1 MFPPTRSRRRRLL
14 GSAAVALAV
23 TGALTALPQAASAAT
38 TLGAAAGQSGRY
50 FGAAVAAFRLGDTQY
65 STILDREFSM
75 ITPENEMKWDATEP
89 SRNNFTFGSAD
100 QIVNHARGHG
110 QRMRGHTLVW
120 HSQLPG
126 WVSGIGDANT
136 LRSVM
141 NNHITSLMTHYRGQI
156 YAWDVVNE
164 AFADGGSGQQR
175 SSVFHDRLG
184 TGFIEEAF
192 RTARA
197 TDPAAKLCYNDYSI
211 EDWNAAKTQGVF
223 RMVQDFK
230 SRGVPIDCVGF
241 QSHFGSG
248 PPSNFQTTLSNFA
261 ALGVD
266 VQLTELDI
274 AQAPPASYAS
284 TVQACVSVP
293 RCAGITTWGVRDS
306 DSWRSGENPLLFSGA
321 NSKPAYS
328 SVLAVLNGTGG
339 GGGGGT
345 AGALR
350 AVGAGRCLD
359 DPNSTTT
366 QGTQQQIWDCSGQA
380 NQRWTRTASNQLT
393 LTVGGQTLCLDASGR
408 GTTNGTAVI
417 IWACSGQT
425 NQQWNVNSNGTVTG
439 VQSGLCLDVS
449 GQGTANG
456 TRVQLWAC
464 NGQSNQ
470 QWTLG

>member
-1 MFPPTRSRRRRLL
+1 MSGRRLWT
-14 GSAAVALAV
+14 VMLAV
-23 TGALTALPQAASAAT
+23 VSILALVPSVAQAAT

-50 FGAAVAAFRLGDTQY
+50 FGAAVAAFRLSDSQY

-100 QIVNHARGHG
+100 QIVSHARSHG

-136 LRSVM
+136 LRSVID
-141 NNHITSLMTHYRGQI
+141 NHINSLMGHYRGQI

-164 AFADGGSGQQR
+164 AFNDGSGGLRNSIFTQR
-175 SSVFHDRLG
+175 F
-184 TGFIEEAF
+184 GFTTAWIEQSF

-197 TDPAAKLCYNDYSI
+197 ADPAAKLCYNDFNI

-223 RMVQDFK
+223 RMVQDFR

-248 PPSNFQTTLSNFA
+248 GAPSNFQTTLSNFA
-261 ALGVD
+261 ALGVE

-274 AQAPPASYAS
+274 AQASPTSY
-284 TVQACVSVP
+284 TNTIQACVNVP

-306 DSWRSGENPLLFSGA
+306 DSWRASENPLLFSGG
-321 NSKPAYS
+321 NPKPAYN
-328 SVLAVLNGTGG
+328 SVLAVLNSAG

-345 AGALR
+345 SGALR
-350 AVGAGRCLD
+350 GTGSGRCLD

-366 QGTQQQIWDCSGQA
+366 QGTQQQIFDCNGQA
-380 NQRWTRTASNQLT
+380 NQRWTRTSSNQLT
-393 LTVGGQTLCLDASGR
+393 VSVGGQTLCLDASGR

-417 IWACSGQT
+417 IWACTGAT
-425 NQQWNVNSNGTVTG
+425 NQQWTFNSNGSITG
-439 VQSGLCLDVS
+439 VQSGLCLDVT
-449 GQGTANG
+449 GAATANG
-456 TRVQLWAC
+456 TKVQLWAC
-464 NGQSNQ
+464 SGASNQ